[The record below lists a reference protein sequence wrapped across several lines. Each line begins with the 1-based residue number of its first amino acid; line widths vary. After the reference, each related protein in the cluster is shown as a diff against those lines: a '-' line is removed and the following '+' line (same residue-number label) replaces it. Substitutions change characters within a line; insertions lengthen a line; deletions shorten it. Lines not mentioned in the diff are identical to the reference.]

1 MTKLTIHTAT
11 YNRAYILGNAYES
24 LKCQTCKDFEWIITD
39 DGSTDGTRE
48 LVAQWM
54 KEDNGFIIKYNP
66 LSHVGLPRALNSGI
80 QLASSEW
87 LIRLD
92 SDDYFIPR
100 AVETII
106 ACISEISAS
115 EEFVG
120 VGFARCQPD
129 GRYMKDITPLI
140 DPAIGYVDA
149 TNLERSKY
157 GLDMDMCEA
166 MRVSIL
172 KKFPHRC
179 WPTETFA
186 PEQLSYN
193 EIALAGYKYRWR
205 ADKIYVCDY
214 LVDGLTKSDR
224 IVLQNPMGYAM
235 MHNQNMLIADNA
247 KAKLKAAMQM
257 TALSLCSGNPQY
269 LRESTCKWATVLTF
283 PVGAALSVRR
293 KIQFMKMD
301 KQHG

>member
-11 YNRAYILGNAYES
+11 YNRAYILEKAYRS
-24 LKCQTCKDFEWIITD
+24 LCAQTVKDFEWIISD
-39 DGSTDGTRE
+39 DGSTDGTKD

-54 KEDNGFIIKYNP
+54 ATDNGFAIKYNP
-66 LSHVGLPRALNSGI
+66 LPHVGLPRALNSGI
-80 QLASSEW
+80 HLASSEW

-92 SDDYFIPR
+92 SDDHFVPN
-100 AVETII
+100 AVEII
-106 ACISEISAS
+106 LDRIAEIAS
-115 EEFVG
+115 NEEFVG

-129 GRYMKDITPLI
+129 GRYMKNQTIVVDPSKGYI
-140 DPAIGYVDA
+140 DAS
-149 TNLERSKY
+149 NLERAKY

-166 MRVSIL
+166 MRVRIL
-172 KKFPHRC
+172 KEFPHQC

-193 EIALAGYKYRWR
+193 EIALAGYKYRWWP
-205 ADKIYVCDY
+205 DKIYICDY

-224 IVLQNPMGYAM
+224 IVRQNPMGYAM
-235 MHNQNMLIADNA
+235 MHNQNMLLVENTAE
-247 KAKLKAAMQM
+247 KLKAAMQM

-269 LRESTCKWATVLTF
+269 LKESNCMWATALTF
-283 PVGAALSVRR
+283 PLGAALSVRR

-301 KQHG
+301 KNYG